1 MCLGLWRVGLRF
13 SKWIAICHVTR
24 GRGRILKNVRQ
35 LALDANTGQKRI
47 FLTGLR
53 VRQKVQRAGGRQ
65 AEQLLGKKKPV
76 EKVLK
81 TISIWLLAAANMRVV
96 LVLDLLAVA
105 EVWAMGTG
113 GSEASGLAG
122 REKPCE

>member
-1 MCLGLWRVGLRF
+1 M
-13 SKWIAICHVTR
+13 TR

-35 LALDANTGQKRI
+35 LALDANTGQMLDWGQKWI
-47 FLTGLR
+47 FLTSPR
-53 VRQKVQRAGGRQ
+53 VWQKVQRAGGRQ

-76 EKVLK
+76 EKVIE
-81 TISIWLLAAANMRVV
+81 TILIWLLAAANTQVV
-96 LVLDLLAVA
+96 LALDLLAVA
-105 EVWAMGTG
+105 EVRAVGTG